1 MSQYCSGLI
10 AIVLHEQQPWSV
22 IWSFHECFTVFVA
35 IQDTYI
41 GKTQAHTQNNHP
53 PKNNTTIK
61 GKQKK
66 KKGSNWCWDR
76 RVRDR
81 SRKQENM
88 KTPWTTYKTT
98 HKKSEKTE
106 TQQTNTRTQN
116 LFFCRLFVV
125 CSLWLFL
132 IFDIF
137 WLRPCFGV
145 CMGFMNHNTYIY
157 IYVYH
162 ILASMEMENIL

>member
-1 MSQYCSGLI
+1 
-10 AIVLHEQQPWSV
+10 
-22 IWSFHECFTVFVA
+22 
-35 IQDTYI
+35 
-41 GKTQAHTQNNHP
+41 
-53 PKNNTTIK
+53 
-61 GKQKK
+61 
-66 KKGSNWCWDR
+66 
-76 RVRDR
+76 VRDR

-157 IYVYH
+157 ICISYTCIYGNGEYSINCGQSRCDWSH
-162 ILASMEMENIL
+162 SIGQPNIVSPWSESIA